1 MKKIFIFCLLVSL
14 AFLKN
19 PFTEDTCLSASTDP
33 AETCHNT
40 ASGGSSSQCC
50 VVSTKVLQLVDVKA
64 CVPSIKPTPDLDTFK
79 DIIPKF
85 EAVSKEVIGFTLYG
99 KATNFSPIMGKVDTL
114 VPETLFPININLD
127 CADRDMNIELNKINE
142 ADKKALQSED
152 HCLYYT
158 YKSFIDKTSNFECS
172 NGVLTDTI
180 KAEGFT
186 CGYYQFKI
194 NVQGETAREFKTC
207 FLYHDQIYEQ
217 LSRVDAIVKKLND
230 IVKAVTADEVSFT
243 IDIYDK
249 RGYQYLYDSKTQA
262 FTVVATPNKSSF
274 TSVSKFLLLLSLL
287 LL

>member
-14 AFLKN
+14 AFSRNLLDDESCLGVS
-19 PFTEDTCLSASTDP
+19 TDTCKNTILTD
-33 AETCHNT
+33 T
-40 ASGGSSSQCC
+40 SIQCC
-50 VVSTKVLQLVDVKA
+50 VATANKLVVSINTCIA
-64 CVPSIKPTPDLDTFK
+64 SINPTPDLNTFK
-79 DIIPKF
+79 GIIPKF
-85 EAVSKEVIGFTLYG
+85 EAVSKEVVGFTLYG
-99 KATNFSPIMGKVDTL
+99 KATKFSPVMDIIEPYTDIIL
-114 VPETLFPININLD
+114 PLDINLD
-127 CADRDMNIELNKINE
+127 CQDRNLNMKLEKISD
-142 ADKKALQSED
+142 ADKQALKSED

-158 YKSFIDKTSNFECS
+158 YKSFINKASSFECS

-207 FLYHDQIYEQ
+207 FLYHDEIYKQ
-217 LSRVDAIVKKLND
+217 LSGVEEIVNKLNE
-230 IVKAVTADEVSFT
+230 IVRAVTADGVSFT
-243 IDIYDK
+243 IDIFDK
-249 RGYQYLYDSKTQA
+249 RGYQYLYDSNTKA

>member
-1 MKKIFIFCLLVSL
+1 MQKIIIFCLLVSL
-14 AFLKN
+14 TFSKNFLAD
-19 PFTEDTCLSASTDP
+19 ESCLSVSTDS
-33 AETCHNT
+33 CLNT
-40 ASGGSSSQCC
+40 ILTDTSIQCC
-50 VVSTKVLQLVDVKA
+50 VASTKVLGAIDVNA
-64 CVPSIKPTPDLDTFK
+64 CITSIKPTPDLETFK

-85 EAVSKEVIGFTLYG
+85 EAVSKEVVGFTLYG
-99 KATNFSPIMGKVDTL
+99 KATKFSPVMDIIQPYTDIIL
-114 VPETLFPININLD
+114 PLDINLD
-127 CADRDMNIELNKINE
+127 CQDRNLNMKLEKISD
-142 ADKKALQSED
+142 ADKQALKSED

-158 YKSFIDKTSNFECS
+158 YKSFINKASNFECS

-194 NVQGETAREFKTC
+194 KVQGETAREFNTC
-207 FLYHDQIYEQ
+207 FLYHDEIYEQ
-217 LSRVDAIVKKLND
+217 LSGVEAIVKKLD
-230 IVKAVTADEVSFT
+230 EIVKVVTADEVSFT

-262 FTVVATPNKSSF
+262 FTVVTTPNKPNKSSF

>member
-1 MKKIFIFCLLVSL
+1 MQKIIIFCLLVSL
-14 AFLKN
+14 TFSKNFLAD
-19 PFTEDTCLSASTDP
+19 ESCLSVSTDS
-33 AETCHNT
+33 CLNT
-40 ASGGSSSQCC
+40 ILTDTSIQCC
-50 VVSTKVLQLVDVKA
+50 VASTKVLGAIDVNA
-64 CVPSIKPTPDLDTFK
+64 CITSIKPTPDLETFK

-85 EAVSKEVIGFTLYG
+85 EAVSKEVVGFTLYG
-99 KATNFSPIMGKVDTL
+99 KATSFSPVMDQVDKY
-114 VPETLFPININLD
+114 VPEALFPININLD
-127 CADRDMNIELNKINE
+127 CKDRDLNIELNKISD
-142 ADKKALQSED
+142 ADKQALKSED

-158 YKSFIDKTSNFECS
+158 YKSFIDTTSSFECS

-186 CGYYQFKI
+186 CGYYQFKL
-194 NVQGETAREFKTC
+194 NVQGETAREFNTC
-207 FLYHDQIYEQ
+207 FLYHDEIYQ
-217 LSRVDAIVKKLND
+217 KLSGVKEIVEKLNE
-230 IVKAVTADEVSFT
+230 IVKAVTTDAVSFT